1 MRNRDPKTQVGS
13 CVARCVLEVEATL
26 LFRMLFRMLLQLLRQ
41 PCSKPM
47 TALPYSEYGSH
58 CLPRGCWV
66 SALSPISP
74 SPKHCPINEN
84 NLSVPVPQCGLA
96 KYCVCT
102 CPHGEWI
109 PAWFPSEKSSPL
121 NFHILSAYE
130 NASFCKDKSGLR
142 EPLSSPAC
150 PRSIPPPD
158 KLTPCSLH
166 RIVGEICGE

>member
-1 MRNRDPKTQVGS
+1 MCPGS
-13 CVARCVLEVEATL
+13 KGDAAQ
-26 LFRMLFRMLLQLLRQ
+26 FRMLLQLFRQ
-41 PCSKPM
+41 PCSKPV

-84 NLSVPVPQCGLA
+84 NLSVLAPQCWLA
-96 KYCVCT
+96 KYCVCM

-121 NFHILSAYE
+121 SFHILSAYE
-130 NASFCKDKSGLR
+130 IASFCKDKSGLR
-142 EPLSSPAC
+142 EPLSSPTC
-150 PRSIPPPD
+150 PRSIPPPV
-158 KLTPCSLH
+158 SLH
-166 RIVGEICGE
+166 PAPYTDCGGDLGRVGYLIFLPLQSFLQQ